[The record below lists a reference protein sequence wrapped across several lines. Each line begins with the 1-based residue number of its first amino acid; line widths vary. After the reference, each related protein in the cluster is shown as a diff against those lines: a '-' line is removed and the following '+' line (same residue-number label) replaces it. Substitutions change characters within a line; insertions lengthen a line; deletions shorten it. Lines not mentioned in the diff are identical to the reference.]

1 MKNLTYDKECL
12 AALSTEQKYDLLNDM
27 NKDKVQKLIADLRES
42 QYSYLPCSFED
53 RRAFH
58 SLAK

>member
-1 MKNLTYDKECL
+1 MKNLTNDKECL

-42 QYSYLPCSFED
+42 QCSYLPYSFED
-53 RRAFH
+53 QRAFR
-58 SLAK
+58 SLVK